1 MGWVVDS
8 NLESTLRKK
17 FNRPAWGKGKSSCAC
32 TCVCG
37 HSHCTC
43 SLWLGVVGKIEKFCY
58 WFAEVNA
65 PTQALNLVDVAAK
78 GGSVEDD
85 DDLDDEAVFSNEE
98 GEAAVAEQKEID
110 DDEAVREKT
119 TEGTVTLV

>member
-43 SLWLGVVGKIEKFCY
+43 SLWLGVVGKIEKFCT

-65 PTQALNLVDVAAK
+65 PTQAVNLVDVAAK
-78 GGSVEDD
+78 DGSGEDD
-85 DDLDDEAVFSNEE
+85 DDDAVFSNEE
-98 GEAAVAEQKEID
+98 GGEAAVAEQKEID
-110 DDEAVREKT
+110 DDEEVREKT

>member
-37 HSHCTC
+37 HSYCTC

-65 PTQALNLVDVAAK
+65 PTELAETLNLVDVAD
-78 GGSVEDD
+78 EDD
-85 DDLDDEAVFSNEE
+85 DDLVSPPALQLRLE
-98 GEAAVAEQKEID
+98 GEAAVAEQKKID
-110 DDEAVREKT
+110 DDPVIREKT
-119 TEGTVTLV
+119 IEGTVTLM

>member
-1 MGWVVDS
+1 
-8 NLESTLRKK
+8 
-17 FNRPAWGKGKSSCAC
+17 
-32 TCVCG
+32 
-37 HSHCTC
+37 
-43 SLWLGVVGKIEKFCY
+43 VVGKIEEFCYLMGY

-65 PTQALNLVDVAAK
+65 PTQTLNLVDVAAK

-85 DDLDDEAVFSNEE
+85 DDLDDEVVFSNEE